1 MNIMEKFNEQ
11 KEANIE
17 NIQQESLNNLLK
29 DIKTYDEQHD
39 FSSWLSQDIINKII
53 DKSETKYEKSDIQNF
68 AINKNEDKR
77 ITIKDIYKKDSIML
91 NKLGINVK
99 SSKKE
104 DLEFKDGKSMV
115 GELVI
120 NLTNKNLYIDFLK
133 GLDARQLTKE
143 TEELLKILSNK
154 FTKQIRQE
162 YSLDKADDDFL
173 ELVSGLKDII
183 AEYDRLGL
191 SQEII
196 ELKEYQKYM
205 NTGYL
210 KEYIS
215 AKNHHIFEPVGK
227 EFNLST
233 FQRDAS
239 YTYYKEYWD
248 ENFFKELEN
257 IEKNEKAKDL
267 YNEVLKYGKD
277 CIAFA
282 EKDIEKIK
290 DIRGNQYIE
299 NIKRAI
305 ADVKGKIK
313 AFE

>member
-1 MNIMEKFNEQ
+1 MEKFNEQ

-17 NIQQESLNNLLK
+17 NIPQESLNILLK
-29 DIKTYDEQHD
+29 DIKCYDEQHS
-39 FSSWLSQDIINKII
+39 FNSWLGCDIANKKI
-53 DKSETKYEKSDIQNF
+53 DKFEIEYKKNDIQDSV
-68 AINKNEDKR
+68 INKNEDKK
-77 ITIKDIYKKDSIML
+77 ITVKDIYKKDSTTL
-91 NKLGINVK
+91 NKLGINIEP
-99 SSKKE
+99 SNKK
-104 DLEFKDGKSMV
+104 DLEFEDKKSIV
-115 GELVI
+115 GELSI

-133 GLDARQLTKE
+133 GIDAQKLTRETKE
-143 TEELLKILSNK
+143 LLIIISNK

-162 YSLDKADDDFL
+162 YSLDKTDDNFL

-183 AEYDRLGL
+183 IEYDRLGL
-191 SQEII
+191 SQEITN
-196 ELKEYQKYM
+196 LKEYQKYM

-215 AKNHHIFEPVGK
+215 AKNHHIFEPIGK
-227 EFNLST
+227 GFNLST
-233 FQRDAS
+233 LQRDAS
-239 YTYYKEYWD
+239 YTYYTEHWD

-257 IEKNEKAKDL
+257 IEKNNKAKYL

-282 EKDIEKIK
+282 EKDIERIK
-290 DIRGNQYIE
+290 DTHNDQYIE

-305 ADVKGKIK
+305 TETKGKIR